1 MLFTQYED
9 IAMQNANHSLPNT
22 LNLNDLF
29 GFSQIAKELND
40 ELEKDNAEA
49 VTEYMGQIFNKI
61 GEVGPP

>member
-1 MLFTQYED
+1 
-9 IAMQNANHSLPNT
+9 MQNANHSLPNT